1 VKKCFSRS
9 RRGYID
15 LPYSSRRFSF
25 SRRCSRSPAR
35 YPTTAAADAA
45 AAAAAADYDDD
56 VHRRDD
62 DGDASLPS
70 VPTVSVFRAPVASFS
85 RPIAM

>member
-1 VKKCFSRS
+1 MKKCFSRS
-9 RRGYID
+9 RRATE
-15 LPYSSRRFSF
+15 LQYSFRRFSF
-25 SRRCSRSPAR
+25 SRRCSRSTAR

-56 VHRRDD
+56 DDDDHRRDN

-70 VPTVSVFRAPVASFS
+70 VPTVSVL
-85 RPIAM
+85 